1 MAETSVVLVPVDNV
15 VVVLS
20 VDSLELVKDS
30 IVGLELV
37 EDLVAGRLDD

>member
-1 MAETSVVLVPVDNV
+1 MVETSVVLVPVDNV

-37 EDLVAGRLDD
+37 EDLVAGGLDD